1 MAYNFNFDLTRV
13 SRSLFTEIA
22 KFSDK
27 RNVHRRIGDVAER
40 LVKTFKIQE
49 LTGLPVSDALRVIED
64 LMVVYTKNL
73 AERERFERTNN
84 RALFL
89 PHCSRKYMDN
99 RCKAR
104 FIPEFS
110 SYICQHCSADCLI
123 NKASRIGKERGYDVY
138 VLPGGSCISKILGK
152 RNYDGIVGVAC
163 AEEIQLGIKLLSR
176 YGISYQAVP
185 LIKNG
190 CSGTKFALK
199 TLEEIL

>member
-1 MAYNFNFDLTRV
+1 MAYNFNFDLTRA
-13 SRSLFTEIA
+13 SQSLFTEIA

-27 RNVHRRIGDVAER
+27 RNVHRKIGNVAER

-49 LTGLPVSDALRVIED
+49 LTGLPVSDALRIIED

-84 RALFL
+84 RALLL
-89 PHCSRKYMDN
+89 PHCSRKYMDS

-104 FIPEFS
+104 FISEFS
-110 SYICQHCSADCLI
+110 SYICQHCSDDCLI
-123 NKASRIGKERGYDVY
+123 NKASRIGKEKGYDVY

-152 RNYDGIVGVAC
+152 RHYDGIVGVAC

-176 YGISYQAVP
+176 YEISYQAVP

-190 CSGTKFALK
+190 CSGTKFNLQ